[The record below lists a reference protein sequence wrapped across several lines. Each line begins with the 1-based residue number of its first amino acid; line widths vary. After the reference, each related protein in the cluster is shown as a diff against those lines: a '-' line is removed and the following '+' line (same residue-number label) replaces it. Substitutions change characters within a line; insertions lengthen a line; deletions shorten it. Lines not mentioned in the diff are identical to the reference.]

1 MYKRKD
7 LYLDRCC
14 EHQYDSNSLQA
25 LFRSCKDLMP
35 SLPSCSSISLLVSRM
50 IKTPT

>member
-7 LYLDRCC
+7 LYLGRCC